1 MSKDR
6 IVSALSIF
14 RKIKRNCEDR
24 TGRDDR
30 YCYNMPNNT
39 DRRFKDVD
47 YASNTGRIVF
57 SKCCMKYC
65 PKLRD
70 ALKGIN
76 YG

>member
-14 RKIKRNCEDR
+14 RKIKQNCEYR
-24 TGRDDR
+24 AGREGR

-39 DRRFKDVD
+39 DRRFKDED
-47 YASNTGRIVF
+47 YAFNTGHIIF

-70 ALKGIN
+70 TLKGIN